1 MRTSALRR
9 SIAAGASVAV
19 AAVGMASFAPAA
31 QAESAKMTFNCKLLG
46 GLVSA
51 DFTTVA
57 DTTLPASVPLGS
69 STQIDFSATITVPE
83 STANTAR
90 TFGETVQGSAAIATT
105 VDGQAAAATATL
117 PATNIAG
124 TTGALDLKVTGSSS
138 APYVADKAGKKTVK
152 LASYTAD
159 LVFVKAATGTQ
170 TKVDVVC
177 NAAADANTAVDT
189 FNVVDPNAPAVQK
202 TSTEASAVYKKKAKK
217 VVAKVEVLNADDS
230 AATGD
235 VKLVLKK
242 GNKKV
247 GKAVTV
253 SLNKKGK
260 AKNVFT
266 KVAKKGKYT
275 LKVNYKGSDASK
287 KSSSKVKLVIK

>member
-46 GLVSA
+46 GLVAA

-57 DTTLPASVPLGS
+57 DTTLPASVSLGS

-117 PATNIAG
+117 PSTNIAG
-124 TTGALDLKVTGSSS
+124 TTGALALKVTGSSS

-177 NAAADANTAVDT
+177 NAAADANTTVDT
-189 FNVVDPNAPAVQK
+189 FNVVDPNAPVQK
-202 TSTEASAVYKKKAKK
+202 TTTDATAVYKKKAKK
-217 VVAKVEVLNADDS
+217 VVAKVEVLNADDT

-266 KVAKKGKYT
+266 KVTKKGKYT
-275 LKVNYKGSDASK
+275 LKVNFKGSDASK
-287 KSSSKVKLVIK
+287 KSNAKVKLVIK

>member
-31 QAESAKMTFNCKLLG
+31 QAESASLTFNCKLLG
-46 GLVSA
+46 GFVSA

-57 DTTLPASVPLGS
+57 DTTLPTSVPLGS
-69 STQIDFSATITVPE
+69 STPIDFSATITVPE

-90 TFGETVQGSAAIATT
+90 TFGETVKGSAAIATT
-105 VDGQAAAATATL
+105 VNDAAAAATATL
-117 PATNIAG
+117 PSTSIAG
-124 TTGALDLKVTGSSS
+124 TTGPLVLKVTGSST
-138 APYVADKAGKKTVK
+138 APYVADAAGKKTVK

-159 LVFVKAATGTQ
+159 LVFTKSATGTE
-170 TKVDVVC
+170 TKVDVQC
-177 NAAADANTAVDT
+177 TAAAGADTTVDK
-189 FNVVDPNAPAVQK
+189 FDVIDPNAPAVQK

-217 VVAKVEVLNADDS
+217 VVAKVEVLNADES

-235 VKLVLKK
+235 VKVVLKK

-260 AKNVFT
+260 AKTVFT

-275 LKVNYKGSDASK
+275 VQANYKGSDASK
-287 KSSSKVKLVIK
+287 KSKATVKLVIK

>member
-46 GLVSA
+46 GLVAA

-57 DTTLPASVPLGS
+57 DTTLPASVSLGS

-105 VDGQAAAATATL
+105 VDGQAAAAAATL
-117 PATNIAG
+117 PSTNIAG
-124 TTGALDLKVTGSSS
+124 TTGALALKVTGSSS

-177 NAAADANTAVDT
+177 NAAADANTTVDT
-189 FNVVDPNAPAVQK
+189 FNVVDPNAPVQK
-202 TSTEASAVYKKKAKK
+202 TTTDATAVYKKKAKK
-217 VVAKVEVLNADDS
+217 VVAKVEVLNADDT

-266 KVAKKGKYT
+266 KVTKKGKYT
-275 LKVNYKGSDASK
+275 LKVNFKGSDASK
-287 KSSSKVKLVIK
+287 KSNAKVKLVIK